1 MGVSNVSFGLPER
14 RKINADF
21 FSLALAFGL
30 DLAIINPADDNM
42 FRVAKAKT
50 KRKTTEAEIKKFLRD
65 ALSPAQQIVRRK
77 TQIIAGKSKDVKTR
91 LKEAVLYGDKD
102 NIVSYV
108 EEALSDGVAP
118 LEINSSILI
127 PALEI
132 VGEKFGKREYFLPQ
146 VILSAEAVQRAF
158 GRLKKEIK
166 PEDAEDKGTIVIA
179 TVEGDIHD
187 IGKNIVISVL
197 ANHGYKIHDLGRSV
211 PSDVIIK
218 QAVKNKADIIG
229 LSALMTTTMI
239 QMERVIR
246 ELKKQK
252 LNFKTIIGGAV
263 VTEAFAKEIGA
274 SAYARDAIEA
284 VNIVKSLMKE
294 RS

>member
-1 MGVSNVSFGLPER
+1 
-14 RKINADF
+14 
-21 FSLALAFGL
+21 
-30 DLAIINPADDNM
+30 LAIINPSDDNM
-42 FRVAKAKT
+42 FWVAKQKK
-50 KRKTTEAEIKKFLRD
+50 KRPATDAGVKKFLKD
-65 ALSPAQQIVRRK
+65 ALSPAAEATKKGVAASCK
-77 TQIIAGKSKDVKTR
+77 DTPKDVRGR

-102 NIVSYV
+102 NISYYV
-108 EEALSDGVAP
+108 EEALAQGIGPA
-118 LEINSSILI
+118 EINSDILI

-132 VGEKFGKREYFLPQ
+132 VGEKFGRREYFLPQ
-146 VILSAEAVQRAF
+146 VILSAESVQRAF

-166 PEDAEDKGTIVIA
+166 PGEQEDKGTIVIA

-197 ANHGYKIHDLGRSV
+197 ENHGYKIYDLGRSV
-211 PSDVIIK
+211 TADVIIK
-218 QAVKNKADIIG
+218 EAVRKKADIIG

-239 QMERVIR
+239 QMERVVR
-246 ELKKQK
+246 ELKKK
-252 LNFKTIIGGAV
+252 GLNFKTIVGGAV

-284 VNIVKSLMKE
+284 VSIVKSLMKE